1 MYSEKIARYLI
12 PMGGKL
18 TLRYDSRQLAKD
30 FGLPILS
37 DLLVDTAKAYHAVQ
51 DLFFEKAILHAHTVD
66 DSILYLDN
74 RNIGLSRKSFE
85 RLSKAGPSYVN
96 FMEYP
101 NH

>member
-37 DLLVDTAKAYHAVQ
+37 DLLVDTAKVYHAVQ
-51 DLFFEKAILHAHTVD
+51 DLFLKKQFYMHILSTTRFYI
-66 DSILYLDN
+66 SITEIL
-74 RNIGLSRKSFE
+74 
-85 RLSKAGPSYVN
+85 A
-96 FMEYP
+96 
-101 NH
+101 

>member
-37 DLLVDTAKAYHAVQ
+37 DLLVDTAKV
-51 DLFFEKAILHAHTVD
+51 
-66 DSILYLDN
+66 
-74 RNIGLSRKSFE
+74 
-85 RLSKAGPSYVN
+85 
-96 FMEYP
+96 
-101 NH
+101 